1 MKDGRIE
8 GDETLRTRGI
18 SFEALLKQRFKII
31 TLVETNFKFFIPK
44 TQTFLFRV
52 SAFHKA

>member
-1 MKDGRIE
+1 MAREKEKEEKERKKRKTKNKKVI
-8 GDETLRTRGI
+8 
-18 SFEALLKQRFKII
+18 
-31 TLVETNFKFFIPK
+31 VETNFKIFIPK